1 MNTYDDNIVIKK
13 RHILNRYIYAYFKYK
28 IDYSDMSL
36 RECAKL
42 TRLSYSTLRSILMNP
57 LGASVKNMS
66 KVCDV
71 LQVPID
77 LIPYM
82 SDHIVLLPDDLASE
96 GPAVESADDAFG
108 NLLYITEEQYDGSL
122 PINQTPVYR
131 YPYAIEVKYDAYLE
145 GIATKN
151 DIPPGTHRPQFKKV
165 PMLGYAA
172 AGQPFEDLNQDTPY
186 YDVDNKYDVDFCIT
200 VRGDSMI
207 DANINDGDI
216 VFIKS
221 MPEVPN
227 GRIACVEIDNEK
239 VCLKRFY
246 KAGKTVSLASAN
258 SKYAP
263 MFFTEDNCEN
273 IKVLGLAVLRQSE
286 IV

>member
-1 MNTYDDNIVIKK
+1 MGIKDILKDRRLELQLTLEDVAK
-13 RHILNRYIYAYFKYK
+13 RVGVSPATISRWESGDIA
-28 IDYSDMSL
+28 
-36 RECAKL
+36 
-42 TRLSYSTLRSILMNP
+42 
-57 LGASVKNMS
+57 NMRR
-66 KVCDV
+66 DRIAALAEA
-71 LQVPID
+71 LQI
-77 LIPYM
+77 
-82 SDHIVLLPDDLASE
+82 S
-96 GPAVESADDAFG
+96 PAVIMGWDVD
-108 NLLYITEEQYDGSL
+108 
-122 PINQTPVYR
+122 TP
-131 YPYAIEVKYDAYLE
+131 
-145 GIATKN
+145 
-151 DIPPGTHRPQFKKV
+151 IPPGTHRPQFKKV

-172 AGQPFEDLNQDTPY
+172 AGQPLEDLNQDTPY
-186 YDVDNKYDVDFCIT
+186 YDIENKYDVDFCIT

-227 GRIACVEIDNEK
+227 GKIACVEIDNEK

-263 MFFTEDNCEN
+263 MFFTEDTCES

-286 IV
+286 IQ

>member
-1 MNTYDDNIVIKK
+1 MTLGDKIKFCREELQMSQEELANRLGYKSRSTIAKIESGENDLTQSKIIAFAKALNTTAQWLLDYDD
-13 RHILNRYIYAYFKYK
+13 LN
-28 IDYSDMSL
+28 
-36 RECAKL
+36 
-42 TRLSYSTLRSILMNP
+42 
-57 LGASVKNMS
+57 NM
-66 KVCDV
+66 
-71 LQVPID
+71 P
-77 LIPYM
+77 
-82 SDHIVLLPDDLASE
+82 
-96 GPAVESADDAFG
+96 
-108 NLLYITEEQYDGSL
+108 
-122 PINQTPVYR
+122 
-131 YPYAIEVKYDAYLE
+131 
-145 GIATKN
+145 
-151 DIPPGTHRPQFKKV
+151 IPPGTHRPKFKKV

-172 AGQPFEDLNQDTPY
+172 AGQPLEDLNQDTPY

>member
-1 MNTYDDNIVIKK
+1 MTLGDRIRLRREELRMSQEELATRLGYKSRSTIAKIESGENDLTQSKIVAFAEALNTTARWLLDYDD
-13 RHILNRYIYAYFKYK
+13 
-28 IDYSDMSL
+28 SD
-36 RECAKL
+36 
-42 TRLSYSTLRSILMNP
+42 TTL
-57 LGASVKNMS
+57 
-66 KVCDV
+66 
-71 LQVPID
+71 
-77 LIPYM
+77 
-82 SDHIVLLPDDLASE
+82 
-96 GPAVESADDAFG
+96 
-108 NLLYITEEQYDGSL
+108 
-122 PINQTPVYR
+122 
-131 YPYAIEVKYDAYLE
+131 
-145 GIATKN
+145 
-151 DIPPGTHRPQFKKV
+151 PPGTHRPQFKKV

-172 AGQPFEDLNQDTPY
+172 AGQPLEDLNQDTPY

-227 GRIACVEIDNEK
+227 GKIACVEIDNEK

-263 MFFTEDNCEN
+263 MFFTEDTCES

-286 IV
+286 IQ

>member
-1 MNTYDDNIVIKK
+1 MSIKDILKDRRLELQLTLEDVAK
-13 RHILNRYIYAYFKYK
+13 RVGVSPATISRWESGDIA
-28 IDYSDMSL
+28 
-36 RECAKL
+36 
-42 TRLSYSTLRSILMNP
+42 
-57 LGASVKNMS
+57 NMRR
-66 KVCDV
+66 DRIAALAEA
-71 LQVPID
+71 LQI
-77 LIPYM
+77 
-82 SDHIVLLPDDLASE
+82 S
-96 GPAVESADDAFG
+96 PAVIMGWDVD
-108 NLLYITEEQYDGSL
+108 
-122 PINQTPVYR
+122 TP
-131 YPYAIEVKYDAYLE
+131 
-145 GIATKN
+145 
-151 DIPPGTHRPQFKKV
+151 IPPGTHRPQFKKV

-172 AGQPFEDLNQDTPY
+172 AGQPLEDLNQDTPY

-207 DANINDGDI
+207 GANINDGDI

-246 KAGKTVSLASAN
+246 KSGKTVSLASAN

-286 IV
+286 IQ

>member
-1 MNTYDDNIVIKK
+1 MSIKDILKDRRLELQLTLEDVAK
-13 RHILNRYIYAYFKYK
+13 RVGVSPATISRWESGDIA
-28 IDYSDMSL
+28 
-36 RECAKL
+36 
-42 TRLSYSTLRSILMNP
+42 
-57 LGASVKNMS
+57 NMRR
-66 KVCDV
+66 DRIAALAEA
-71 LQVPID
+71 LQI
-77 LIPYM
+77 
-82 SDHIVLLPDDLASE
+82 S
-96 GPAVESADDAFG
+96 PAVIMGWDVD
-108 NLLYITEEQYDGSL
+108 
-122 PINQTPVYR
+122 TP
-131 YPYAIEVKYDAYLE
+131 
-145 GIATKN
+145 
-151 DIPPGTHRPQFKKV
+151 IPPGAHRPQFKKV

-172 AGQPFEDLNQDTPY
+172 AGQPLEDLNQDTPY

-227 GRIACVEIDNEK
+227 GKIACVEIDNEK

-246 KAGKTVSLASAN
+246 KSGKTVSLASAN

-286 IV
+286 IQ

>member
-1 MNTYDDNIVIKK
+1 MTLGDRIRLRREELRMSQEELATRLGYKSRSTIAKIESGENDLTQSKIVAFAEALNTTVRWLLDYDD
-13 RHILNRYIYAYFKYK
+13 
-28 IDYSDMSL
+28 SD
-36 RECAKL
+36 
-42 TRLSYSTLRSILMNP
+42 TTL
-57 LGASVKNMS
+57 
-66 KVCDV
+66 
-71 LQVPID
+71 
-77 LIPYM
+77 
-82 SDHIVLLPDDLASE
+82 
-96 GPAVESADDAFG
+96 
-108 NLLYITEEQYDGSL
+108 
-122 PINQTPVYR
+122 
-131 YPYAIEVKYDAYLE
+131 
-145 GIATKN
+145 
-151 DIPPGTHRPQFKKV
+151 PPGVHKPQFKKV

-172 AGQPFEDLNQDTPY
+172 AGQPLEDLNQDTPY

-246 KAGKTVSLASAN
+246 KSGKTVSLASAN

-263 MFFTEDNCEN
+263 MFFTEDTCES

-286 IV
+286 IQ

>member
-1 MNTYDDNIVIKK
+1 MTLGDRIRLRREELRMSQEELATRLGYKSRSTIAKIESGENDLTQSKIVAFAEALSTTARWLLDYDD
-13 RHILNRYIYAYFKYK
+13 
-28 IDYSDMSL
+28 SD
-36 RECAKL
+36 
-42 TRLSYSTLRSILMNP
+42 TTL
-57 LGASVKNMS
+57 
-66 KVCDV
+66 
-71 LQVPID
+71 
-77 LIPYM
+77 
-82 SDHIVLLPDDLASE
+82 
-96 GPAVESADDAFG
+96 
-108 NLLYITEEQYDGSL
+108 
-122 PINQTPVYR
+122 
-131 YPYAIEVKYDAYLE
+131 
-145 GIATKN
+145 
-151 DIPPGTHRPQFKKV
+151 PPGVHKPQFKKV

-172 AGQPFEDLNQDTPY
+172 AGQPLEDLNQDTPY

-227 GRIACVEIDNEK
+227 GKIACVEIDNEK

-263 MFFTEDNCEN
+263 MFFTEDTCES

-286 IV
+286 IQ